1 MGGGPRHR
9 LGLGGAR
16 SRTDGRAD
24 VESAREIIY
33 TIDAG
38 LFASTFAVI
47 FLAELPDK
55 TSMATLILATGKRP
69 FAVFIGVA
77 AAFVIQSM
85 IAVACGSL
93 ITLLQQDIVRMSAGA
108 LFLVFAVAMWRRKAE
123 PEDDGKGG
131 ITPAGPA
138 FWPTA
143 WKSFVVIFIAE
154 WGDLTQLATAAL
166 AAKSAQPLTIF
177 AAATLALWTVTAI
190 AVVIGQRLKSVMNP
204 LLIQRVAAL
213 IFAVIGVLMLCGVGF
228 DSRPR

>member
-1 MGGGPRHR
+1 V
-9 LGLGGAR
+9 
-16 SRTDGRAD
+16 D
-24 VESAREIIY
+24 SAREIIY

-55 TSMATLILATGKRP
+55 TSMATLILATGRHP

-77 AAFVIQSM
+77 AAFVIQSV

-93 ITLLQQDIVRMSAGA
+93 ITLLPQDIVRMSAGA
-108 LFLVFAVAMWRRKAE
+108 LFLVFAVLMWRRKAE
-123 PEDDGKGG
+123 QEDAGNGG
-131 ITPAGPA
+131 ATAGGPA

-177 AAATLALWTVTAI
+177 AAATLALWAVTAI
-190 AVVIGQRLKSVMNP
+190 AVVIGQRLKSFMNP
-204 LLIQRVAAL
+204 VLMQRAAAL
-213 IFAVIGVLMLCGVGF
+213 IFVAIGLLMLCGVGF
-228 DSRPR
+228 DARPR